1 MKEKFTF
8 FTSIVKSIF
17 KNFRKS
23 KKGNPKKS
31 RNSFFKKIYYLEEKI
46 SKLSIKS
53 KLIILI
59 SFYIICFV
67 TFYSIENFSK
77 RTMEKNFEVEKK
89 SIQLQIDFYLL
100 NSLNNEVLFQDSN
113 SDHVINK
120 LNEIDN
126 SIEIY
131 KNTLENRETI
141 FIINE
146 IQERFSKYRENFNR
160 IFQLKLSIEKTEKE
174 KSDLL
179 FKILESDI
187 DVILKNSVIQ
197 GMKISTDNVEIKKYF
212 DLIDEESNL
221 KLIFDTSLSQFQRQG
236 LEIDEEVK
244 KLKNLISE
252 EIVGIEK
259 FSNLF
264 SFITL
269 IIISIFSIFLVFW
282 IQKNILKDIIKL
294 KNLFNN
300 FSNGVLSF
308 NENKEIYGEIG
319 EIEKDLKKFMIKFR
333 NMLENIQNSIKIIK
347 NENNNIANST
357 EELIFGSSKE
367 IKKEGINYLNSLINK
382 SVETIISQTD
392 KFEES
397 LTEIKEMIISEDGTL
412 ESLKKTLENAEDL
425 NKFNEKNNFEMINLN
440 ESVQEIGTSIFENKS
455 IVEELIKYSSK
466 IDEIILSI
474 NKISSQTNLLA
485 LNAAIEAARAG
496 EAGKGF
502 SVVSEEIR
510 KLASNTENE
519 TNKIKETMD
528 NIQEKITGIKVSNE
542 KILQRLEGNNE
553 INKTIMNHS
562 TNINNI
568 LLENIS
574 NIKNISTS
582 LEGQKESILNINE
595 LFEYVSE
602 NSKNAK
608 NISKESEDVSYSIFN
623 KSNKNFDDIKNLEK
637 NINLVYEELS
647 FFKVH

>member
-1 MKEKFTF
+1 MKEKITF

-23 KKGNPKKS
+23 KREKPKKS

-53 KLIILI
+53 KLITLI
-59 SFYIICFV
+59 SFYIVCFV
-67 TFYSIENFSK
+67 IFYGIETVSK

-100 NSLNNEVLFQDSN
+100 NSLNNEVLFQNSN

-120 LNEIDN
+120 LNEIDS

-146 IQERFSKYRENFNR
+146 IQERFSKYRENFDR

-179 FKILESDI
+179 FKILESDA
-187 DVILKNSVIQ
+187 DVSLKNSVIQ
-197 GMKISTDNVEIKKYF
+197 KMKISTDNVEIRKYF
-212 DLIDEESNL
+212 DLIDEDTNL

-252 EIVGIEK
+252 EINGIEK

-264 SFITL
+264 SFMTL

-282 IQKNILKDIIKL
+282 IQKNILKDIKKL

-333 NMLENIQNSIKIIK
+333 NMLENIQTSIKIIK
-347 NENNNIANST
+347 NENINIANST
-357 EELIFGSSKE
+357 EELIFGNSKE

-397 LTEIKEMIISEDGTL
+397 LTEIKEMITSEDGTL
-412 ESLKKTLENAEDL
+412 ENLKKTLENAEDL

-440 ESVQEIGTSIFENKS
+440 ESVQEIGTSIFENKV

-528 NIQEKITGIKVSNE
+528 NIQEKITGIKASNE

-582 LEGQKESILNINE
+582 LEGQKESIININE

-602 NSKNAK
+602 SSKNAK
-608 NISKESEDVSYSIFN
+608 NISKESEEVSHSIFD

-647 FFKVH
+647 FFRVH